1 MTPTTMAASNVML
14 NTAPS
19 ALQAAI
25 VLLLVGMVVTREAV
39 RLRDPLSPAAL
50 RLTVGVRV
58 LAPAALALL
67 AVRLLVIL
75 Q

>member
-1 MTPTTMAASNVML
+1 MTSTTWAASNVML
-14 NTAPS
+14 DAAPS

-25 VLLLVGMVVTREAV
+25 VLLLVVLVVTREAV
-39 RLRDPLSPAAL
+39 RLRDPLSPAAV
-50 RLTVGVRV
+50 RLTIGVRL